1 MTYPAA
7 FEETYALRAPRWE
20 STARRTLEIKPQRPC
35 QPFALMTWGHRPE
48 SILHGISV
56 GFERQM
62 TKSVPGG
69 VFSSLLEWQEFEH
82 LLDKRPDGHDAV
94 RALWRL
100 FAYITIDLPYV
111 NFGSTLSLDVEGP
124 FEHLVVLAK
133 MPDWQSWNARFEKV
147 GHG

>member
-7 FEETYALRAPRWE
+7 FEETCALRMPRWE

-35 QPFALMTWGHRPE
+35 RPFALMTWGHRPE
-48 SILHGISV
+48 STIHELTV
-56 GFERQM
+56 GRDGQM
-62 TKSVPGG
+62 MQAVPGG
-69 VFSSLLEWQEFEH
+69 VFSSLLEWEEFER

-100 FAYITIDLPYV
+100 FSYITIDLPDV
-111 NFGSTLSLDVEGP
+111 PLGTTIGLDVEGP

-133 MPDWQSWNARFEKV
+133 MPDWQSWNTRFEKV